1 MANLDQSEGIDYS
14 LVICAYNPDDGIFK
28 RCLKA
33 VGLLDRTGITTE
45 TIIVDNNSQP
55 PLNGPA
61 LIAEYSSSIPNLR
74 IITEQRQGVQY
85 ARIAAIKA
93 ARGWRLVYFDY
104 DNEPDPAYL
113 QELKKLNDQHPEI
126 GALGPGDVTVEFTG
140 DVDPMLREYAKSAFQ
155 ERHEHSLQFATEKEW
170 QPCYPFGTGLC
181 SYRTVLEKYVQLAAS
196 GILTLKGRHGKRLS
210 SGEDTQMVL
219 LAIRSGYAAGVAPQL
234 RLRHLVP
241 SARVSVPY
249 LKRLAY
255 GTSVCYATCLLQ
267 VFPDRKQLLHDR
279 LLTPGRFVRRS
290 LKKWIVATLSR
301 SAFKTFELA
310 HYIGLNE
317 GVYRALG
324 KEVPRPVKWLGNYM
338 KLE

>member
-1 MANLDQSEGIDYS
+1 MANLVQSEGIDYS

-33 VGLLDRTGITTE
+33 VAQLDRTGITTE
-45 TIIVDNNSQP
+45 TIIVDNNSRP
-55 PLNGPA
+55 PLDESA
-61 LIAEYSSSIPNLR
+61 LMAEYGNTIPGLR
-74 IITEQRQGVQY
+74 IITEQEQGVQY

-93 ARGWRLVYFDY
+93 ARGWRVVYFDY

-113 QELKKLNDQHPEI
+113 QELKRLNDQYPET
-126 GALGPGDVTVEFTG
+126 GAWGPGDVTVEFTG
-140 DVDPMLREYAKSAFQ
+140 EVDPVLREYARNAFQ
-155 ERHEHSLQFATEKEW
+155 ERHEHSLQTAAEKEW
-170 QPCYPFGTGLC
+170 QSCYPFGTGLC
-181 SYRTVLEKYVQLAAS
+181 SYRSVLEKYVRLAES
-196 GILTLKGRHGKRLS
+196 GALTLEGRHGKRLS

-241 SARVSVPY
+241 SARANVPY

-267 VFPDRKQLLHDR
+267 IFPDRKPLLQSR

-290 LKKWIVATLSR
+290 LKKWIAAAWGR
-301 SAFKTFELA
+301 SVFKTFELA
-310 HYIGLNE
+310 YYIGLNE

-324 KEVPRPVKWLGNYM
+324 KETPRPVKWLSNYM

>member
-1 MANLDQSEGIDYS
+1 M
-14 LVICAYNPDDGIFK
+14 
-28 RCLKA
+28 
-33 VGLLDRTGITTE
+33 
-45 TIIVDNNSQP
+45 
-55 PLNGPA
+55 
-61 LIAEYSSSIPNLR
+61 AEYSDAIPELR
-74 IITEQRQGVQY
+74 IITEQQQGVQY
-85 ARIAAIKA
+85 ARMAAIKA
-93 ARGWRLVYFDY
+93 ARGWRVVYIDY

-113 QELKKLNDQHPEI
+113 QELKKLNDQYPEV
-126 GALGPGDVTVEFTG
+126 GAWGPGNVTVEFTG
-140 DVDPMLREYAKSAFQ
+140 EVDPMLKEYARNAFQ
-155 ERHEHSLQFATEKEW
+155 ERHEQRLQTAAEKEW

-181 SYRTVLEKYVQLAAS
+181 SYRSVLEKYVQLAES
-196 GILTLKGRHGKRLS
+196 GALTLAGRHGKRLS

-241 SARVSVPY
+241 PARANVPY

-267 VFPDRKQLLHDR
+267 VFPDQQPLLESR

-290 LKKWIVATLSR
+290 LKKWIAAALGGSV
-301 SAFKTFELA
+301 FKTFELA
-310 HYIGLNE
+310 YYIGLNE

-324 KEVPRPVKWLGNYM
+324 KEAPRPVKWLSNYM

>member
-1 MANLDQSEGIDYS
+1 MANLDHTEGIDYS

-33 VGLLDRTGITTE
+33 VALLNRTGITTE
-45 TIIVDNNSQP
+45 TIIVDNNSRP
-55 PLNGPA
+55 PLDGPG
-61 LIAEYSSSIPNLR
+61 LIAEYGSSIPGLR
-74 IITEQRQGVQY
+74 IITEQQQGVQY

-93 ARGWRLVYFDY
+93 ARGWRIVYFDY

-126 GALGPGDVTVEFTG
+126 GAWGPGDVTVEFTG
-140 DVDPMLREYAKSAFQ
+140 DVDPRLREYAKRAFQ
-155 ERHEHSLQFATEKEW
+155 ERHEQRLQTAAEKEW

-181 SYRTVLEKYVQLAAS
+181 SYRSVLEKYVRLAES
-196 GILTLKGRHGKRLS
+196 GALTLEGRHGKRLS

-219 LAIRSGYAAGVAPQL
+219 LAIKSGYAAGVAPQL

-241 SARVSVPY
+241 SARASVPY

-255 GTSVCYATCLLQ
+255 GTSVCYASCLLQ
-267 VFPDRKQLLHDR
+267 VFPDRKQLLQSR

-290 LKKWIVATLSR
+290 LKKWVVVALGR
-301 SAFKTFELA
+301 SIFKTFELA
-310 HYIGLNE
+310 YYIGLNE
-317 GVYRALG
+317 GIYRALG
-324 KEVPRPVKWLGNYM
+324 KEAPRPVKWLSNYM